1 MILEF
6 NVSFSSTIINYDPIS
21 CIERCAMENK
31 VDMILDYFLQHQLI
45 FNFIKINEIEM
56 MVDSIDIAR
65 KNNKTI
71 FIAGN
76 GGSATT
82 ASHFATDIGIG
93 SLTRANPVR
102 AISLCDNAAVI
113 TAIANDIDYSSIFEK
128 QLQLLGAKGDLLLVI
143 SASGNSINLIKA
155 VEMANEM
162 GIAAYSLTGFNGGK
176 LKEITQGRNIHIET
190 PKGTYGLVEDA
201 HLAICHVI
209 TECIRSIK

>member
-1 MILEF
+1 MK
-6 NVSFSSTIINYDPIS
+6 NKTDIIS
-21 CIERCAMENK
+21 
-31 VDMILDYFLQHQLI
+31 DYFLKHQSI
-45 FNFIKINEIEM
+45 FNFIKTNEIEM
-56 MVDSIDIAR
+56 MVDSIDSAR
-65 KNNKTI
+65 KNSKTI

-93 SLTRANPVR
+93 SLTRASPVR
-102 AISLCDNAAVI
+102 AISLCDNSAVL
-113 TAIANDIDYSSIFEK
+113 TAIANDIDYSSVFEQ
-128 QLQLLGAKGDLLLVI
+128 QLQLLGTKDDLLLVI

-155 VEMANEM
+155 VEMANAM
-162 GIAAYSLTGFNGGK
+162 GIESYSLTGFDGGK

-209 TECIRSIK
+209 TECVRSIK